1 MEQSQLD
8 LLPKLQQLK
17 NNLAELPGFRKLV
30 EAHQQVSAGLR
41 SRVSPD
47 EKYHAMLQQQEQ
59 NAQQLDQLLNSIN
72 EIEIEMANTVTV
84 DLDRIIPELL
94 TAGWYENNL
103 GTGEEVRKTW
113 SINDRAMME
122 IVISMSDPLFHIYP
136 AAIINSQHDT
146 LVDSMLSHQWLYLID
161 TNRLILERQLD
172 RNPDI
177 AYRMRTHII
186 DWFHNCQLDQNR
198 SPAASKVSGRA
209 NWGLPDGQFGS
220 IVAWNIFEYL
230 TRDMMLQPFKNIR
243 AKLRPGGMF
252 MFSVMNA
259 ESDSGA
265 QMIADRQ
272 YSYMTR
278 ALLEPVLEQAD
289 LVLEKWEP
297 VTGDDQIFILARAPG
312 DLNTVM
318 TQQSKGIVR
327 RS

>member
-41 SRVSPD
+41 TRMSPD
-47 EKYHAMLQQQEQ
+47 EKYHMLLQQQEQ
-59 NAQQLDQLLNSIN
+59 NAQQLDQLLNAIN
-72 EIEIEMANTVTV
+72 EIEIEMSKMVTADTQAV
-84 DLDRIIPELL
+84 IPELL
-94 TAGWYENNL
+94 TANWYENNL

-113 SINDRAMME
+113 SITDKAMME

-136 AAIINSQHDT
+136 AAIINSQHDA
-146 LVDSMLSHQWLYLID
+146 LVDSMLSHQWLYLVD

-186 DWFHNCQLDQNR
+186 DWFHNCGLDQNR
-198 SPAASKVSGRA
+198 SPAASKVSNRA
-209 NWGLPDGQFGS
+209 NWGLPDGQFGA
-220 IVAWNIFEYL
+220 IVAWNMFEYI
-230 TRDMMLQPFKNIR
+230 TRDLMLQPLKNIR

-252 MFSVMNA
+252 MFSIMDA
-259 ESDSGA
+259 ESNSVA
-265 QMIADRQ
+265 QMVADRQ
-272 YSYMTR
+272 YAYMTR

-289 LVLEKWEP
+289 LVLERWEP
-297 VTGDDQIFILARAPG
+297 VTGIDQIFILARAPG
-312 DLNTVM
+312 DLNTAM